1 MCGVFLKLLAGRQ
14 KAHGDACRWFMEVLP
29 FPFRTQ
35 SSLMLIATPP
45 PAASRCFSTVL
56 LVTLRLLMT

>member
-29 FPFRTQ
+29 FPFVQ

-45 PAASRCFSTVL
+45 PAANRCFSTVL